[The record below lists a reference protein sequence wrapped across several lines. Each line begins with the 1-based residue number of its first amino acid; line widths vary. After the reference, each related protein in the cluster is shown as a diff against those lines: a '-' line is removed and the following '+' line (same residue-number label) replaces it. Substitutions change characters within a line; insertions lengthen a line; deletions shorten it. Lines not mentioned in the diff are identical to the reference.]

1 MGLSRLIDPSFIPLH
16 QHRHTPGP
24 SGIDRRGFL
33 RNAAGVAAGAVAGS
47 SLLSPLGAQAVVT
60 SAEPN
65 PIPGGTDIPPLGLF
79 HFFFPGKG
87 NEPSSITDF
96 RGFVGIAQVGGIGV
110 GTDTPEDPD
119 VGLVFDVDLRFMK
132 GTFVGKDGKRHRGT
146 FGFV

>member
-1 MGLSRLIDPSFIPLH
+1 MGLSSLLDPSFTALH

-24 SGIDRRGFL
+24 STIDRRGFI

-47 SLLSPLGAQAVVT
+47 SLLPPLSARAVTT

-65 PIPGGTDIPPLGLF
+65 PIPGGTEIPGLGFF

-87 NEPSSITDF
+87 LEPSSITDF
-96 RGFVGIAQVGGIGV
+96 RGFVGIAQVGGTGV
-110 GTDTPEDPD
+110 GTDTPADPD

-132 GTFVGKDGKRHRGT
+132 GTFVAKDGKRHRGT

>member
-1 MGLSRLIDPSFIPLH
+1 MGLSGLIDPSFTALH
-16 QHRHTPGP
+16 QHRHPAGP
-24 SGIDRRGFL
+24 SAIDRRGFL

-47 SLLSPLGAQAVVT
+47 SLLSPLGAQAVTT

-65 PIPGGTDIPPLGLF
+65 PIPGGTEIPGLGLF
-79 HFFFPGKG
+79 HFFPPGKG

-96 RGFVGIAQVGGIGV
+96 RGFVGIAQVGGTGV

-132 GTFVGKDGKRHRGT
+132 GSFVGKDGKRHRGT

>member
-1 MGLSRLIDPSFIPLH
+1 MGLSRLIDPSFTALH

-47 SLLSPLGAQAVVT
+47 SLLSPLGAQAATT
-60 SAEPN
+60 SADPKA
-65 PIPGGTDIPPLGLF
+65 IPGGTEIPPLGFF
-79 HFFFPGKG
+79 HFYFPGKG
-87 NEPSSITDF
+87 VEPSSITDF
-96 RGFVGIAQVGGIGV
+96 RGHVGIAQVGGTGV

-132 GTFVGKDGKRHRGT
+132 GTFVGKDGKRHQGT

>member
-1 MGLSRLIDPSFIPLH
+1 MGLSHLLDPNVMPLH

-24 SGIDRRGFL
+24 SDIDRRGFL

-47 SLLSPLGAQAVVT
+47 SLLSPLGAQAVTT

-65 PIPGGTDIPPLGLF
+65 PIPGGTSIPPFGFF
-79 HFFFPGKG
+79 HFFLPAKG
-87 NEPSSITDF
+87 AEPSTITDF
-96 RGFVGIAQVGGIGV
+96 RGFVGIAQVGGTGV